1 MMSDEEAVEDGSS
14 DEEAVEDG
22 SMKRR
27 QPELR
32 SQVFNELM
40 DRLDERA
47 TNSRFARKKR
57 VIGTSVKSDFPAKI
71 KPWMIF

>member
-1 MMSDEEAVEDGSS
+1 MMS

-57 VIGTSVKSDFPAKI
+57 VIGIPVKSDFLANI
-71 KPWMIF
+71 KPWMICSFSM